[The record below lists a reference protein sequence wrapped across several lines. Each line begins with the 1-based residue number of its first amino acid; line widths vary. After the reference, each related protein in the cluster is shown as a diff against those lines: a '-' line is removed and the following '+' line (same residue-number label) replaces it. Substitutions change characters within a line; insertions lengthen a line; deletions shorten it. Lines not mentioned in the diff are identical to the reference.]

1 MLFTK
6 ASEYA
11 MLSLILLSQAKHP
24 KDVDTISSEL
34 GISKSFL
41 AKILQNLAKE
51 GILNSFKGANG
62 GFVLADKPSNLS
74 IKYILESAE
83 KRKVNV
89 FECAS
94 SRCDCPSSKGDGC
107 KIWPMF
113 NDLQGRIDE
122 FLEQITLADIMKR

>member
-51 GILNSFKGANG
+51 GILNSFNGANG

-122 FLEQITLADIMKR
+122 FLDQITLADIMKR

>member
-62 GFVLADKPSNLS
+62 GFVLADQPSNLS

-122 FLEQITLADIMKR
+122 FLDQITLADIMKR

>member
-94 SRCDCPSSKGDGC
+94 SRCDYPSSKGDGC

-122 FLEQITLADIMKR
+122 FLDQITLADIMKR

>member
-11 MLSLILLSQAKHP
+11 LLSLILLSQSNSP
-24 KDVDTISSEL
+24 KDVDTMSTEL

-62 GFVLADKPSNLS
+62 GFILANKPANIS
-74 IKYILESAE
+74 IKKILESAE
-83 KRKVNV
+83 KRKASV
-89 FECAS
+89 FECSNARS
-94 SRCDCPSSKGDGC
+94 DCPSNKGDIC
-107 KIWPMF
+107 KMWPMF
-113 NDLQGRIDE
+113 NSLQLKVDD
-122 FLEQITLADIMKR
+122 FLDNISLADIIKK

>member
-11 MLSLILLSQAKHP
+11 MLSLILLSQANHP

-51 GILNSFKGANG
+51 GILHSFKGANG

-74 IKYILESAE
+74 IKRILESAE

-89 FECAS
+89 FECAN
-94 SRCDCPSSKGDGC
+94 SRCDCTSSKGDGC

-122 FLEQITLADIMKR
+122 FLDQITLTDIIKK

>member
-51 GILNSFKGANG
+51 GILNSFKGENG

-122 FLEQITLADIMKR
+122 FLDQITLADIMKR

>member
-1 MLFTK
+1 VLFTK

-94 SRCDCPSSKGDGC
+94 PRCDCPSSKGDGC

-122 FLEQITLADIMKR
+122 FLDQITLADIMKR

>member
-11 MLSLILLSQAKHP
+11 MLSLILLSQSNYP
-24 KDVDTISSEL
+24 KDVDTISTEL

-51 GILNSFKGANG
+51 GILNSSKRANG
-62 GFVLADKPSNLS
+62 GSVLADKPSNLTV
-74 IKYILESAE
+74 KRILESAE

-89 FECAS
+89 FECAN
-94 SRCDCPSSKGDGC
+94 SRCDCPSNKGDLC
-107 KIWPMF
+107 QIWPMF
-113 NDLQGRIDE
+113 NDLQVRIDD
-122 FLEQITLADIMKR
+122 FLGQIALAGIMGK

>member
-1 MLFTK
+1 VLFTK

-122 FLEQITLADIMKR
+122 FLDQITLADIMKR

>member
-1 MLFTK
+1 VLFTK

-34 GISKSFL
+34 GTSKSFL

-122 FLEQITLADIMKR
+122 FLDQITLADIMKR

>member
-51 GILNSFKGANG
+51 GILHSFKGANG
-62 GFVLADKPSNLS
+62 GFVLADKP
-74 IKYILESAE
+74 
-83 KRKVNV
+83 
-89 FECAS
+89 
-94 SRCDCPSSKGDGC
+94 
-107 KIWPMF
+107 
-113 NDLQGRIDE
+113 
-122 FLEQITLADIMKR
+122 

>member
-122 FLEQITLADIMKR
+122 FLDQITLADIMKR

>member
-11 MLSLILLSQAKHP
+11 LLSLMLLAGSDEP
-24 KDVDTISSEL
+24 KDVDTMATEL

-51 GILNSFKGANG
+51 KILVSFKGANG
-62 GFVLADKPSNLS
+62 GFALAHKPSNIS
-74 IKYILESAE
+74 IKKILESAE
-83 KRKVNV
+83 KRKAYV
-89 FECAS
+89 FECS
-94 SRCDCPSSKGDGC
+94 SDRESCPSSRGKTC

-113 NDLQGRIDE
+113 NSLQLKVDD
-122 FLEQITLADIMKR
+122 FLDSISLADILKK